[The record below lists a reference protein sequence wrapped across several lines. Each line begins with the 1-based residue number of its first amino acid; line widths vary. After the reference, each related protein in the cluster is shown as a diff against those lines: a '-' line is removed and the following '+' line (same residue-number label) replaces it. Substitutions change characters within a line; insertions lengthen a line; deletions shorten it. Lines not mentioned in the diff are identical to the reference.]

1 MVMDPDSGGHAH
13 PTTSRLSMT
22 STPSARSSDRQFAE
36 FPINTGRM
44 RRSIQRARRGWMLLP
59 LGRHPTRS
67 SPQPFLLQPLNGD
80 YHLGKSRTTGQRN
93 NNEQE
98 RSKFARSVLEGSTVA
113 LISLFGLG
121 LGGYAYSLFYKRTVR
136 KKIEN
141 AFATGYSSQER
152 VALGRISYGTEPDKI
167 QEIVEREYWV
177 PRAEQE
183 DMNDIVSGKTRG
195 RYHLVI
201 GERGTGKRALL
212 LEAMRNVNGDGIAML
227 EAHND
232 LEVFRT
238 RLGKA
243 IDYEFHEDYI
253 GGLFS
258 IRGPRDSSPLLD
270 IERALNQLEKV
281 ALSLRK
287 RRGRPLLMIINNIH
301 LFKDDETGKHLLE
314 ILQQRAEIWAGNELV
329 TTVFTSDEFWTLER
343 LIPYATNMNVL
354 SIRDVRKDV
363 VTKALK
369 QYRARYHHEDVPQ
382 GILDEVFAKVGG
394 RLIFLNQVA
403 KSRDMLDT
411 CKQIN
416 RREKSWFLNNC
427 WILGDSMDDDVEE
440 QQKYCA
446 AAIVLAR
453 ALVLREQDRSE
464 LGQYTLPEIP
474 LHEARQIITRADFVH
489 PFDHINVVHIDAHGM
504 VRADSVP
511 MQNAFREVVQQPGFE
526 EHLKA
531 TLNRLDELESLAR
544 TREVAMRDPPDR
556 SGGIVPVQTYCAK
569 V

>member
-1 MVMDPDSGGHAH
+1 MPRPLRGAARGIKQAIRV
-13 PTTSRLSMT
+13 R
-22 STPSARSSDRQFAE
+22 PS
-36 FPINTGRM
+36 
-44 RRSIQRARRGWMLLP
+44 P
-59 LGRHPTRS
+59 LQVYQPLASH
-67 SPQPFLLQPLNGD
+67 PQPTQ
-80 YHLGKSRTTGQRN
+80 GKPDN
-93 NNEQE
+93 NDGTKQE
-98 RSKFARSVLEGSTVA
+98 RGKFARSVLEGSTVA

-136 KKIEN
+136 NKIEN

-152 VALGRISYGTEPDKI
+152 VALGRISYDTEPRKL
-167 QEIVEREYWV
+167 QELVEKEYWV

-183 DMNDIVSGKTRG
+183 QVNDIVSGKTRG
-195 RYHLVI
+195 RYHLII

-212 LEAMRNVNGDGIAML
+212 LEAMRNVNGDAIAML

-238 RLGKA
+238 RFGKA

-258 IRGPRDSSPLLD
+258 IRGPRDSTPLLD
-270 IERALNQLEKV
+270 IERAMNQMEKV
-281 ALSLRK
+281 ALSMRK
-287 RRGRPLLMIINNIH
+287 KRGKPLLLIINNIH
-301 LFKDDETGKHLLE
+301 LFKDDEAGKHLLE

-343 LIPYATNMNVL
+343 LIPHATNMHVMN
-354 SIRDVRKDV
+354 IRDVRKNV
-363 VTKALK
+363 VTAALRK
-369 QYRARYHHEDVPQ
+369 YRARFHNEDVPQ
-382 GILDEVFAKVGG
+382 SILDEVFAKVGG

-411 CKQIN
+411 CRQIN

-446 AAIVLAR
+446 AAIILAR
-453 ALVLREQDRSE
+453 ALVQREKYGSDADQFI
-464 LGQYTLPEIP
+464 LPEIP

-489 PFDHINVVHIDAHGM
+489 PFDHINVIHIDAMGM

-511 MQNAFREVVQQPGFE
+511 MQNAFREIVNEEGFE
-526 EHLKA
+526 VHLKA

-544 TREVAMRDPPDR
+544 TREVAYRDVPDR
-556 SGGIVPVQTYCAK
+556 SGGIVPVQTYCARL
-569 V
+569 

>member
-1 MVMDPDSGGHAH
+1 
-13 PTTSRLSMT
+13 
-22 STPSARSSDRQFAE
+22 
-36 FPINTGRM
+36 M
-44 RRSIQRARRGWMLLP
+44 RRSIQRARRGWLVLP
-59 LGRHPTRS
+59 LGRHPAR
-67 SPQPFLLQPLNGD
+67 LQPTPSFLQPPSNTHIAKPRDGGP
-80 YHLGKSRTTGQRN
+80 Y
-93 NNEQE
+93 NEDKQE

-121 LGGYAYSLFYKRTVR
+121 LGGYAYSLFYKRTVA

-183 DMNDIVSGKTRG
+183 DIDNVVSGRARG
-195 RYHLVI
+195 RYYLVI

-212 LEAMRNVNGDGIAML
+212 LEAMRKVNGDGIAML

-270 IERALNQLEKV
+270 IERALNQMEKV

-287 RRGRPLLMIINNIH
+287 RRGKPLLMIINNIH
-301 LFKDDETGKHLLE
+301 LFKDDEAGKHLLE

-343 LIPYATNMNVL
+343 LTPHATNMHVI
-354 SIRDVRKDV
+354 SVRDVRKNV
-363 VTKALK
+363 VTTALK
-369 QYRARYHHEDVPQ
+369 QYRARYHNEDVPQ
-382 GILDEVFAKVGG
+382 SILDEVFAKVGG

-403 KSRDMLDT
+403 KSHDMLET

-416 RREKSWFLNNC
+416 RREKMWFLNNC

-453 ALVLREQDRSE
+453 ALVLRENETPGSDDQF
-464 LGQYTLPEIP
+464 TLPQIP

-489 PFDHINVVHIDAHGM
+489 PFDHINVIHIDAHGM

-569 V
+569 L

>member
-1 MVMDPDSGGHAH
+1 MP
-13 PTTSRLSMT
+13 
-22 STPSARSSDRQFAE
+22 RSLQ
-36 FPINTGRM
+36 
-44 RRSIQRARRGWMLLP
+44 SIRRGWILLP
-59 LGRHPTRS
+59 LGRRPAPLRAL
-67 SPQPFLLQPLNGD
+67 PLLQQPRND
-80 YHLGKSRTTGQRN
+80 GKPQRPPVSKTRDDS
-93 NNEQE
+93 EQE
-98 RSKFARSVLEGSTVA
+98 RSKFARSILEGSTVA

-136 KKIEN
+136 NKIEN

-152 VALGRISYGTEPDKI
+152 VALGRISYGTDPDKI

-177 PRAEQE
+177 PRAEQDE
-183 DMNDIVSGKTRG
+183 VNDIVSGKTRG
-195 RYHLVI
+195 RYHLII

-212 LEAMRNVNGDGIAML
+212 LEAMRKVNGDGIAML

-238 RLGKA
+238 RLGKS

-258 IRGPRDSSPLLD
+258 IRGPRDSTPLLD

-281 ALSLRK
+281 ALKMRK
-287 RRGRPLLMIINNIH
+287 RRGKPLLMIINNIH
-301 LFKDDETGKHLLE
+301 LFKDDEAGKHLLE

-329 TTVFTSDEFWTLER
+329 TTVFTSDEYWTLER
-343 LIPYATNMNVL
+343 LTPHATNMYVMN
-354 SIRDVRKDV
+354 IRDVRKV
-363 VTKALK
+363 MVTSALK
-369 QYRARYHHEDVPQ
+369 KYRARYHNEDVSQ
-382 GILDEVFAKVGG
+382 TILDEVFAKVGG

-403 KSRDMLDT
+403 KSKDMFDT

-446 AAIVLAR
+446 AAIILAR
-453 ALVLREQDRSE
+453 ALVLREDNSSSQP
-464 LGQYTLPEIP
+464 QFTLPEIP

-489 PFDHINVVHIDAHGM
+489 PFDHINVLHIDAHGM

-511 MQNAFREVVQQPGFE
+511 MQNAFREIVQEEGFE

-544 TREVAMRDPPDR
+544 TREVAYREVPDR

-569 V
+569 I

>member
-1 MVMDPDSGGHAH
+1 
-13 PTTSRLSMT
+13 
-22 STPSARSSDRQFAE
+22 
-36 FPINTGRM
+36 M
-44 RRSIQRARRGWMLLP
+44 RRSLQRVRRGWLVLP
-59 LGRHPTRS
+59 LGRHPARF
-67 SPQPFLLQPLNGD
+67 QPPPAFLQPTNNTQ
-80 YHLGKSRTTGQRN
+80 SVTPRN
-93 NNEQE
+93 NAQHDGDKQE

-121 LGGYAYSLFYKRTVR
+121 LGGYAYSLFYKRTVA

-183 DMNDIVSGKTRG
+183 DIDNVVSGRARG
-195 RYHLVI
+195 RYYLVI

-212 LEAMRNVNGDGIAML
+212 LEAMRKVNGDGIAML

-270 IERALNQLEKV
+270 IERALNQMEKV

-287 RRGRPLLMIINNIH
+287 RRGKPLLMIINNIH
-301 LFKDDETGKHLLE
+301 LFKDDEAGKHLLE

-343 LIPYATNMNVL
+343 LTPHATNMHVI
-354 SIRDVRKDV
+354 SVRDVRKNV
-363 VTKALK
+363 VTTALK
-369 QYRARYHHEDVPQ
+369 QYRARYHNENVPQ
-382 GILDEVFAKVGG
+382 SILDEVFAKVGG

-403 KSRDMLDT
+403 KSHDMLET

-416 RREKSWFLNNC
+416 RREKMWFLNNC

-453 ALVLREQDRSE
+453 ALVLRENETPASDDQF
-464 LGQYTLPEIP
+464 TLPQIP

-489 PFDHINVVHIDAHGM
+489 PFDHINVIHIDAHGM

-569 V
+569 L

>member
-1 MVMDPDSGGHAH
+1 MPNAWRLVTYTRDPYLLH
-13 PTTSRLSMT
+13 
-22 STPSARSSDRQFAE
+22 
-36 FPINTGRM
+36 TGRM
-44 RRSIQRARRGWMLLP
+44 RRSLQRATRGWLVLP
-59 LGRHPTRS
+59 LGRHSSRLRS
-67 SPQPFLLQPLNGD
+67 YPFLLQQPVNNAQGIKPSKD
-80 YHLGKSRTTGQRN
+80 EHRN
-93 NNEQE
+93 EE
-98 RSKFARSVLEGSTVA
+98 RSKFSRSVLEGSTVA

-121 LGGYAYSLFYKRTVR
+121 LGGYAYSLFYKRTVG

-141 AFATGYSSQER
+141 AFDPGYSSQER
-152 VALGRISYGTEPDKI
+152 VALGRVAYGTEPEKI
-167 QEIVEREYWV
+167 REIVEREYWV
-177 PRAEQE
+177 PRAEQPAI
-183 DMNDIVSGKTRG
+183 DNIVNGKARG
-195 RYHLVI
+195 KYYLVI

-212 LEAMRNVNGDGIAML
+212 LEAMRKVNGDGIAML

-232 LEVFRT
+232 LEVFRL

-281 ALSLRK
+281 AWSMRK
-287 RRGRPLLMIINNIH
+287 RRGKPLIMIINNIH
-301 LFKDDETGKHLLE
+301 LFKDDEPGKHLLE

-343 LIPYATNMNVL
+343 LTPHATNMGVM
-354 SIRDVRKDV
+354 SIRDVHRDTV
-363 VTKALK
+363 INALK
-369 QYRARYHHEDVPQ
+369 RYRARYHNEDTPKSV
-382 GILDEVFAKVGG
+382 LDEVFAQVGG

-403 KSRDMLDT
+403 KSQDMLET
-411 CKQIN
+411 CRQIN

-453 ALVLREQDRSE
+453 ALILREQDSDGE
-464 LGQYTLPEIP
+464 EFTLPEIP

-489 PFDHINVVHIDAHGM
+489 PFDHINIVHIDAHGM

-511 MQNAFREVVQQPGFE
+511 MQNAFRDVVKQPGFE

-544 TREVAMRDPPDR
+544 TREVAVRKLPDR

-569 V
+569 L

>member
-1 MVMDPDSGGHAH
+1 
-13 PTTSRLSMT
+13 
-22 STPSARSSDRQFAE
+22 
-36 FPINTGRM
+36 
-44 RRSIQRARRGWMLLP
+44 LLP
-59 LGRHPTRS
+59 LGRHPAHSRLPT
-67 SPQPFLLQPLNGD
+67 FFLQPLNSASRSERPQRTDERNGD
-80 YHLGKSRTTGQRN
+80 K
-93 NNEQE
+93 QE

-121 LGGYAYSLFYKRTVR
+121 FGGYAYSQFYKTTVR
-136 KKIEN
+136 NKIEN
-141 AFATGYSSQER
+141 AFAAGYSSQER
-152 VALGRISYGTEPDKI
+152 VALGRISYGTDPDKI
-167 QEIVEREYWV
+167 QEIVEREHWV

-183 DMNDIVSGKTRG
+183 EINDIVSGKTRG

-212 LEAMRNVNGDGIAML
+212 LEAVGKVNGDGIAML

-238 RLGKA
+238 RLGKS

-287 RRGRPLLMIINNIH
+287 RRGKPLLMIINNIH
-301 LFKDDETGKHLLE
+301 LFQDDEAGKHLLE
-314 ILQQRAEIWAGNELV
+314 ILQQRAEIWAGNDLV

-343 LIPYATNMNVL
+343 LIPHATNMQVL
-354 SIRDVRKDV
+354 NIRDVRKDIV
-363 VTKALK
+363 IKALK
-369 QYRARYHHEDVPQ
+369 QYRTRYHNEEVSTN
-382 GILDEVFAKVGG
+382 ILDEVFAKVGG

-453 ALVLREQDRSE
+453 ALVLREHSTSGLE
-464 LGQYTLPEIP
+464 FTLPEIP

-489 PFDHINVVHIDAHGM
+489 PFDHINVIHIDAHGM

-544 TREVAMRDPPDR
+544 TREVAIRDPPDR
-556 SGGIVPVQTYCAK
+556 SGGIVPVQSYCAK
-569 V
+569 L

>member
-1 MVMDPDSGGHAH
+1 M
-13 PTTSRLSMT
+13 
-22 STPSARSSDRQFAE
+22 
-36 FPINTGRM
+36 
-44 RRSIQRARRGWMLLP
+44 P
-59 LGRHPTRS
+59 LGRHPTRLRS
-67 SPQPFLLQPLNGD
+67 TPFLLQPLA
-80 YHLGKSRTTGQRN
+80 N
-93 NNEQE
+93 NAPANNAQKGGEHDEAKQE

-121 LGGYAYSLFYKRTVR
+121 LGGYAYSLFYKRTVA

-152 VALGRISYGTEPDKI
+152 VALGRVAYGTEPDQIQKI
-167 QEIVEREYWV
+167 IEREYWV
-177 PRAEQE
+177 PRAEQQ
-183 DMNDIVSGKTRG
+183 DVDDIVSGKARG
-195 RYHLVI
+195 RYYLII

-212 LEAMRNVNGDGIAML
+212 LESMRKVNGDGIAML

-281 ALSLRK
+281 ALSMRK
-287 RRGRPLLMIINNIH
+287 RRGKPLLMIINNVH
-301 LFKDDETGKHLLE
+301 LFKDDEPGRHLLE

-343 LIPYATNMNVL
+343 LTPHATNMHVM
-354 SIRDVRKDV
+354 SIRDVRKDI

-369 QYRARYHHEDVPQ
+369 QYRARYHNEDTPCS
-382 GILDEVFAKVGG
+382 ILDQVYAQVGG

-403 KSRDMLDT
+403 KSHDMLGT
-411 CKQIN
+411 CAQIN

-446 AAIVLAR
+446 AAIILAR
-453 ALVLREQDRSE
+453 ALVLSE
-464 LGQYTLPEIP
+464 THPRTSDAFVLPEMP

-511 MQNAFREVVQQPGFE
+511 MQNAFRDVVMQPGFE
-526 EHLKA
+526 AHLKA

-544 TREVAMRDPPDR
+544 TREVSMREPPDR

-569 V
+569 L

>member
-1 MVMDPDSGGHAH
+1 
-13 PTTSRLSMT
+13 
-22 STPSARSSDRQFAE
+22 
-36 FPINTGRM
+36 M
-44 RRSIQRARRGWMLLP
+44 RRSIQRARRGWLVLP
-59 LGRHPTRS
+59 LGRHPARFQP
-67 SPQPFLLQPLNGD
+67 SPAFLQPTNNTQSARPQNNGP
-80 YHLGKSRTTGQRN
+80 
-93 NNEQE
+93 NEGDKQE
-98 RSKFARSVLEGSTVA
+98 RSKSARSVLEGSTVA

-121 LGGYAYSLFYKRTVR
+121 LGGYAYSLFYKRTVA

-183 DMNDIVSGKTRG
+183 DIDNVVSGRARG
-195 RYHLVI
+195 RYYLVI

-212 LEAMRNVNGDGIAML
+212 LEAMRKVNGDGIAML

-270 IERALNQLEKV
+270 IERALNQMEKV
-281 ALSLRK
+281 ALRLRK
-287 RRGRPLLMIINNIH
+287 RRGKPLLMIINNIH
-301 LFKDDETGKHLLE
+301 LFKDDEAGKHLLE

-343 LIPYATNMNVL
+343 LTPHATNMHVI
-354 SIRDVRKDV
+354 SVRDVRKNV
-363 VTKALK
+363 VTTALK
-369 QYRARYHHEDVPQ
+369 QYRARYHNEDVPPS
-382 GILDEVFAKVGG
+382 ILDEVFAKVGG

-403 KSRDMLDT
+403 KSHDMLET

-416 RREKSWFLNNC
+416 RREKMWFLNNC

-453 ALVLREQDRSE
+453 ALVLREQETSDPDQFS
-464 LGQYTLPEIP
+464 LPQIP

-489 PFDHINVVHIDAHGM
+489 PFDHINVIHIDAHGM

-556 SGGIVPVQTYCAK
+556 SGGVVPVQTYCAK
-569 V
+569 L

>member
-1 MVMDPDSGGHAH
+1 MPLCRH
-13 PTTSRLSMT
+13 PARFR
-22 STPSARSSDRQFAE
+22 STP
-36 FPINTGRM
+36 
-44 RRSIQRARRGWMLLP
+44 L
-59 LGRHPTRS
+59 
-67 SPQPFLLQPLNGD
+67 LLQPLD
-80 YHLGKSRTTGQRN
+80 KSTTRKGTEGSGQHN
-93 NNEQE
+93 DDKQE

-121 LGGYAYSLFYKRTVR
+121 LGGYAYSMFYKRTMA

-183 DMNDIVSGKTRG
+183 DIDNIVSGRARG
-195 RYHLVI
+195 RYYLVI

-212 LEAMRNVNGDGIAML
+212 LEAMRKVNGDGIAML

-270 IERALNQLEKV
+270 IERALNQMEKV
-281 ALSLRK
+281 ALRLRK
-287 RRGRPLLMIINNIH
+287 RRGKPLLMIINNIH
-301 LFKDDETGKHLLE
+301 LFKDDEAGKHLLE

-343 LIPYATNMNVL
+343 LTPHATNMHVMN
-354 SIRDVRKDV
+354 IRDVRKDV
-363 VTKALK
+363 VTKALQ
-369 QYRARYHHEDVPQ
+369 QYRARYHNEDIPQ
-382 GILDEVFAKVGG
+382 TILDQVFAKVGG

-440 QQKYCA
+440 QQKFCA

-453 ALVLREQDRSE
+453 ALVLCETEASATEQF
-464 LGQYTLPEIP
+464 TLPEIP
-474 LHEARQIITRADFVH
+474 LHEARQIITRADFIH
-489 PFDHINVVHIDAHGM
+489 PFDHINVIHIDAHGM

-511 MQNAFREVVQQPGFE
+511 MQNAFRDVVQQPGFE
-526 EHLKA
+526 DHLKA

-556 SGGIVPVQTYCAK
+556 SGGIVPVQTYCARL
-569 V
+569 

>member
-1 MVMDPDSGGHAH
+1 MNRLRASPLLHRQLLGGQGDLTGKLNKHH
-13 PTTSRLSMT
+13 SEDKNREKNQ
-22 STPSARSSDRQFAE
+22 DR
-36 FPINTGRM
+36 G
-44 RRSIQRARRGWMLLP
+44 
-59 LGRHPTRS
+59 
-67 SPQPFLLQPLNGD
+67 
-80 YHLGKSRTTGQRN
+80 
-93 NNEQE
+93 
-98 RSKFARSVLEGSTVA
+98 KFARSVLEGSTVA

-121 LGGYAYSLFYKRTVR
+121 LGGYAYSEFYKRTVR

-141 AFATGYSSQER
+141 AFAAGYSSQER
-152 VALGRISYGTEPDKI
+152 VALGRISYGTDPEKI
-167 QEIVEREYWV
+167 QEIVDREYWV
-177 PRAEQE
+177 PRPEQDE
-183 DMNDIVSGKTRG
+183 VNDIVGGKTKG
-195 RYHLVI
+195 RYHLII

-212 LEAMRNVNGDGIAML
+212 LEAMRMVNGDGIAML

-238 RLGKA
+238 RLGKS

-258 IRGPRDSSPLLD
+258 IRGPRDSTPLLD

-281 ALSLRK
+281 ALSMRK
-287 RRGRPLLMIINNIH
+287 RRGKPLLMIINNIH
-301 LFKDDETGKHLLE
+301 LFKDDEAGKHLLE

-343 LIPYATNMNVL
+343 LTPHATNMHVINVK
-354 SIRDVRKDV
+354 DAHKDV
-363 VTKALK
+363 VTNALK

-382 GILDEVFAKVGG
+382 SILDEVFAKVGG

-403 KSRDMLDT
+403 KSTDMLDT
-411 CKQIN
+411 CRQIN

-453 ALVLREQDRSE
+453 ALVLREKESSDSSPF
-464 LGQYTLPEIP
+464 TLPEIP
-474 LHEARQIITRADFVH
+474 LHEARQIITRADFVQL
-489 PFDHINVVHIDAHGM
+489 FDHINVIHIDANGM

-511 MQNAFREVVQQPGFE
+511 MQNAFREIVSEKGFE

-544 TREVAMRDPPDR
+544 TREVAWRAIPDR

-569 V
+569 LP

>member
-1 MVMDPDSGGHAH
+1 MPRPLRNATRGRVLLPFSRQATRIRPAPLVVHQ
-13 PTTSRLSMT
+13 PLTSRT
-22 STPSARSSDRQFAE
+22 Q
-36 FPINTGRM
+36 
-44 RRSIQRARRGWMLLP
+44 
-59 LGRHPTRS
+59 PTRTEPNS
-67 SPQPFLLQPLNGD
+67 KDGEKQD
-80 YHLGKSRTTGQRN
+80 
-93 NNEQE
+93 
-98 RSKFARSVLEGSTVA
+98 RSKFAHNVLEGSTVA

-121 LGGYAYSLFYKRTVR
+121 LGGYVYNLFYKKTVR
-136 KKIEN
+136 DKIEN
-141 AFATGYSSQER
+141 AFAKGYSSQER
-152 VALGRISYGTEPDKI
+152 VVLGRISYDTEPSKL
-167 QEIVEREYWV
+167 QEVVEKEYWV

-183 DMNDIVSGKTRG
+183 QINDIVSGKTRG
-195 RYHLVI
+195 RYHLII

-238 RLGKA
+238 RFGKA
-243 IDYEFHEDYI
+243 IDYEFHEDYM

-258 IRGPRDSSPLLD
+258 IRGPRDSTPLLD
-270 IERALNQLEKV
+270 IERAMNQMEKV
-281 ALSLRK
+281 ALSMRK
-287 RRGRPLLMIINNIH
+287 KRGKPLLLIINNIH
-301 LFKDDETGKHLLE
+301 LFKDDGAGKHLLD

-329 TTVFTSDEFWTLER
+329 TTVFTSDEFWTLEK
-343 LIPYATNMNVL
+343 LTPHATNMHVIN
-354 SIRDVRKDV
+354 IRDVRKDV
-363 VTKALK
+363 VTAALK
-369 QYRARYHHEDVPQ
+369 KYRARYHGEDVPHS
-382 GILDEVFAKVGG
+382 ILDEVYAKVGG

-446 AAIVLAR
+446 AAIILAR
-453 ALVLREQDRSE
+453 ALVLREQKDTSDLE
-464 LGQYTLPEIP
+464 QFTLPEIP

-489 PFDHINVVHIDAHGM
+489 PFDHINVFHIDANGM

-511 MQNAFREVVQQPGFE
+511 MQNTFREIVNEPGFE

-544 TREVAMRDPPDR
+544 TREIAYRDAPDR
-556 SGGIVPVQTYCAK
+556 SGGVVPVQTYCAK
-569 V
+569 L

>member
-1 MVMDPDSGGHAH
+1 MYVSLEYHGRNATHYTACWAWYEAH
-13 PTTSRLSMT
+13 ESLHIVAKLTT
-22 STPSARSSDRQFAE
+22 
-36 FPINTGRM
+36 I
-44 RRSIQRARRGWMLLP
+44 GWILVP
-59 LGRHPTRS
+59 LGRHPARLR
-67 SPQPFLLQPLNGD
+67 PLPLLVQPLNGD
-80 YHLGKSRTTGQRN
+80 AEPQKSQNPGQTN
-93 NNEQE
+93 DDQQE

-141 AFATGYSSQER
+141 AFAAGYSSQER
-152 VALGRISYGTEPDKI
+152 VALGRISYGTDPDKI
-167 QEIVEREYWV
+167 QEIVEKEYWV
-177 PRAEQE
+177 PRAQQ
-183 DMNDIVSGKTRG
+183 DQINDIVSGKTRG

-212 LEAMRNVNGDGIAML
+212 LEAMRKVNGDGIAML

-238 RLGKA
+238 RLGKS

-258 IRGPRDSSPLLD
+258 IRGPKDSSPLLD

-281 ALSLRK
+281 ALSMRK
-287 RRGRPLLMIINNIH
+287 RRGKPLLMIINNIH
-301 LFKDDETGKHLLE
+301 LFKDDEAGKHLLE

-343 LIPYATNMNVL
+343 LIPHATNMQILN
-354 SIRDVRKDV
+354 IRDVRRNV

-369 QYRARYHHEDVPQ
+369 QYRARYHNEEVPQ
-382 GILDEVFAKVGG
+382 SILDEVFAKVGG

-453 ALVLREQDRSE
+453 ALVIREQAASDVD
-464 LGQYTLPEIP
+464 QFTLPEIP

-489 PFDHINVVHIDAHGM
+489 PFDHINVIHIDAHGM
-504 VRADSVP
+504 VRADSIP

-556 SGGIVPVQTYCAK
+556 SGGVVPVQTYCARL
-569 V
+569 

>member
-1 MVMDPDSGGHAH
+1 
-13 PTTSRLSMT
+13 
-22 STPSARSSDRQFAE
+22 
-36 FPINTGRM
+36 M
-44 RRSIQRARRGWMLLP
+44 RRSLQRARKGWLVLP
-59 LGRHPTRS
+59 LGRHPTRF
-67 SPQPFLLQPLNGD
+67 QPTPSFLQPPNNTQSE
-80 YHLGKSRTTGQRN
+80 KSRTNDPNGGDKQA
-93 NNEQE
+93 

-121 LGGYAYSLFYKRTVR
+121 LGGYAYSLFYKRTVA

-183 DMNDIVSGKTRG
+183 DIDNVVSGKARG
-195 RYHLVI
+195 RYYLVI

-212 LEAMRNVNGDGIAML
+212 LEAMRKVNGDGIAML

-270 IERALNQLEKV
+270 IERALNQMEKV

-287 RRGRPLLMIINNIH
+287 RRGKPLLMIINNIH
-301 LFKDDETGKHLLE
+301 LFKDDEAGKHLLE

-329 TTVFTSDEFWTLER
+329 TTVFTSDEFWSLER
-343 LIPYATNMNVL
+343 LTPHATNMHVI
-354 SIRDVRKDV
+354 SVRDVRKNV
-363 VTKALK
+363 VTTALK
-369 QYRARYHHEDVPQ
+369 QYRSRYHNEDVPQ
-382 GILDEVFAKVGG
+382 SILDEVFAKVGG

-403 KSRDMLDT
+403 KSKDMLET

-416 RREKSWFLNNC
+416 RREKMWFLNNC

-453 ALVLREQDRSE
+453 ALVLREQETSHPE
-464 LGQYTLPEIP
+464 QFFLPQIP

-489 PFDHINVVHIDAHGM
+489 PFDHINVIHIDAHGM

-569 V
+569 L

>member
-1 MVMDPDSGGHAH
+1 MLYRHCLSNNGKPEPTSEGH
-13 PTTSRLSMT
+13 T
-22 STPSARSSDRQFAE
+22 
-36 FPINTGRM
+36 
-44 RRSIQRARRGWMLLP
+44 
-59 LGRHPTRS
+59 
-67 SPQPFLLQPLNGD
+67 NGD
-80 YHLGKSRTTGQRN
+80 NK
-93 NNEQE
+93 QE

-121 LGGYAYSLFYKRTVR
+121 IGGYAYNQFYKRTVR
-136 KKIEN
+136 SKIEN

-152 VALGRISYGTEPDKI
+152 VALGRISYGSDPEKI
-167 QEIVEREYWV
+167 QEIVDREYWV
-177 PRAEQE
+177 PRAEQSE
-183 DMNDIVSGKTRG
+183 VNDIVSGKTKG
-195 RYHLVI
+195 RYHLII

-212 LEAMRNVNGDGIAML
+212 LEAMRRVNGDGIAML

-238 RLGKA
+238 RLGKS

-281 ALSLRK
+281 ALSMRK
-287 RRGRPLLMIINNIH
+287 RRGKPLLMIINNIH
-301 LFKDDETGKHLLE
+301 LFKDDEAGKHLLE

-343 LIPYATNMNVL
+343 LIPHATNMHIMN
-354 SIRDVRKDV
+354 IRDVRKDV
-363 VTKALK
+363 VLTALK
-369 QYRARYHHEDVPQ
+369 NYRARYHNEDIP
-382 GILDEVFAKVGG
+382 GSILEEVFAKVGG

-411 CKQIN
+411 CQQIN

-446 AAIVLAR
+446 AAIILAR
-453 ALVLREQDRSE
+453 ALVLREKDSNNPTQFI
-464 LGQYTLPEIP
+464 LPEIP
-474 LHEARQIITRADFVH
+474 LHEARQIITRADFVQ
-489 PFDHINVVHIDAHGM
+489 PFDHINIIHIDANGM
-504 VRADSVP
+504 VRADSVA
-511 MQNAFREVVQQPGFE
+511 MQNAFREIVQEEGFE

-544 TREVAMRDPPDR
+544 TREVAYRDVPDR

-569 V
+569 I

>member
-1 MVMDPDSGGHAH
+1 MVAML
-13 PTTSRLSMT
+13 TT
-22 STPSARSSDRQFAE
+22 
-36 FPINTGRM
+36 I
-44 RRSIQRARRGWMLLP
+44 GWILLP
-59 LGRHPTRS
+59 FGRHPARLQ
-67 SPQPFLLQPLNGD
+67 PLPFLVQPLNGD
-80 YHLGKSRTTGQRN
+80 TRSQKSQNPGQRN
-93 NNEQE
+93 ADKQD

-136 KKIEN
+136 NKIEN
-141 AFATGYSSQER
+141 AFAAGYSSQER
-152 VALGRISYGTEPDKI
+152 VALGRISYGTDPEKI

-177 PRAEQE
+177 PRTEQHE
-183 DMNDIVSGKTRG
+183 INDIVSGKTRG

-212 LEAMRNVNGDGIAML
+212 LEAMRKVNGDGIAML

-238 RLGKA
+238 RLGKS

-258 IRGPRDSSPLLD
+258 IRGPKDSSPLLD

-281 ALSLRK
+281 ALSMRK
-287 RRGRPLLMIINNIH
+287 RRGKPLLMIINNIH
-301 LFKDDETGKHLLE
+301 LFKDDEAGKHLLE

-343 LIPYATNMNVL
+343 LIPHATNMHILN
-354 SIRDVRKDV
+354 IRDVHKNV

-369 QYRARYHHEDVPQ
+369 QYRARYHNEEVSQ
-382 GILDEVFAKVGG
+382 SVLDEVFAKVGG

-416 RREKSWFLNNC
+416 KREKSWFLNNC

-453 ALVLREQDRSE
+453 ALVLREEATSGPDPF
-464 LGQYTLPEIP
+464 TLPEIP

-489 PFDHINVVHIDAHGM
+489 PFDHINVIHIDAHGM

-511 MQNAFREVVQQPGFE
+511 MQNAFREVVQQSGFE

-544 TREVAMRDPPDR
+544 TREVAMREPPDR
-556 SGGIVPVQTYCAK
+556 SGGVVPVQTYCARL
-569 V
+569 

>member
-1 MVMDPDSGGHAH
+1 MLTISGW
-13 PTTSRLSMT
+13 LV
-22 STPSARSSDRQFAE
+22 
-36 FPINTGRM
+36 
-44 RRSIQRARRGWMLLP
+44 LP
-59 LGRHPTRS
+59 LGRHPARF
-67 SPQPFLLQPLNGD
+67 QPTASFLQTSKTAPSA
-80 YHLGKSRTTGQRN
+80 KPRN
-93 NNEQE
+93 NDPHDGDKQE

-136 KKIEN
+136 NKIEN

-152 VALGRISYGTEPDKI
+152 VALGRISYGTEPEKI

-183 DMNDIVSGKTRG
+183 DIDNVVSGRARG
-195 RYHLVI
+195 RYYLVI

-212 LEAMRNVNGDGIAML
+212 LEAMRKVNGDGIAML

-270 IERALNQLEKV
+270 IERALNQMEKV
-281 ALSLRK
+281 ALRMRK
-287 RRGRPLLMIINNIH
+287 RRGKPLLMIINNIH
-301 LFKDDETGKHLLE
+301 LFKDDEAGKHLLE

-343 LIPYATNMNVL
+343 LTPHATNMHVI
-354 SIRDVRKDV
+354 SVRDVRKNV
-363 VTKALK
+363 VTTALK
-369 QYRARYHHEDVPQ
+369 QYRARYHNEDVPRS
-382 GILDEVFAKVGG
+382 ILDEVFAKVGG

-403 KSRDMLDT
+403 KSKDMLET

-453 ALVLREQDRSE
+453 ALVLREKETSGSDQF
-464 LGQYTLPEIP
+464 TLPEIP

-489 PFDHINVVHIDAHGM
+489 PFDHINVIHIDAHGM

-511 MQNAFREVVQQPGFE
+511 MQNAFREVVMQPGFE

-544 TREVAMRDPPDR
+544 TREVAIRDPPDR

-569 V
+569 L